1 MGVLD
6 TLRRLSLQRAPS
18 SKSELQT
25 RQPSS
30 AAPTGAEQL
39 ARSGAPADP
48 IARASSPPPAVDAPA
63 IASEWLAR
71 LSAALAGT
79 EDAPLAALFAP
90 PAVLRDSL
98 VFSWDLRSPAGPAA
112 IAAHMRSR
120 EGGAQ
125 GQVRD
130 LVVDECTGLEP
141 VVMAFDQPG
150 AVNFA
155 FTFVTALGKGRGSA
169 RLFPRRNYAGIDG
182 EPEEWIADSA
192 YMMLDSL
199 DGHEEVMFSPQR
211 NPGVGHDVPWETS
224 EAERRAKIEEEP
236 YVIVGAFY
244 S

>member
-1 MGVLD
+1 MGVLEN
-6 TLRRLSLQRAPS
+6 LRRLSFQRTPS
-18 SKSELQT
+18 SKT
-25 RQPSS
+25 HMS
-30 AAPTGAEQL
+30 APGSPDASQAMQSAPRESAEL
-39 ARSGAPADP
+39 ARS
-48 IARASSPPPAVDAPA
+48 SVSPAVDAGA
-63 IASEWLAR
+63 IASTWLRR
-71 LSAALAGT
+71 LSAALEGT
-79 EDAPLAALFAP
+79 DDAPLAALFAP

-130 LVVDECTGLEP
+130 LVLDERTGLEP

-155 FTFVTALGKGRGSA
+155 FMFVTALGKGRGSA
-169 RLFPRRNYAGIDG
+169 RLFPRKKYASVDG

-199 DGHEEVMFSPQR
+199 DGHEEAMFSPQR
-211 NPGVGHDVPWETS
+211 DPGVEHDVPWETS

-236 YVIVGAFY
+236 YVIVGTFCSWAFN
-244 S
+244 